1 MSKKHNDYWSKRSD
15 DIMHYVDGTDI
26 DMFAELQKVYA
37 EQSAELQRDLFAFV
51 TKYADDN
58 KMSYSDALQRLRGV
72 DLSNYQTNAKK
83 YRKQAEK
90 DPELLK
96 RLNEQYASSKVTR
109 LDALNLEMTY
119 KVGVMQGIIE
129 KSFEN
134 YLKSTAKYAY
144 RKAMGGNSGALNEP
158 ALKELINTPFNGRN
172 YSQQLWDNTDDLARD
187 LRDVLKR
194 GFIRGDDVRSMAG
207 ELAKKY
213 NVARSRAQTL
223 IRTDGT
229 AIVNRSA
236 IKRYEESGLEFYR
249 ISVQMDNRTSDICIR
264 IHDEDK
270 RYRIDEFETGV
281 TAPPFHY
288 NCRSAVIPDEDE
300 IEEKEL
306 ENLKS
311 SSYNQGMTN
320 LDLMAKSQL
329 YSVGERI
336 RVSAKKVQGSKYD
349 FWAQDNTKKI
359 RDTMENVSEV
369 LDSLGNSFKIPRI
382 VFVKHSRLNAFAGY
396 NQAQDVLFV
405 SDILSS
411 QNAIQGLLVDNYF
424 ASKNISDILKHEL
437 THKQH
442 WDSAKAFY
450 KNNKKRYNSLE
461 VAMSALN
468 SPLMSYVKT
477 QQSQNMM
484 YLYDISIDALAAFEK
499 NNINELIAEVGVLGE
514 NTPDSVLLEKVEE
527 VLKWR

>member
-26 DMFAELQKVYA
+26 DMFAELQKVYV

-72 DLSNYQTNAKK
+72 DLSNYQANAKK

-96 RLNEQYASSKVTR
+96 RLNEQYAGSKVTR

-119 KVGVMQGIIE
+119 KVGVMQGVLE
-129 KSFEN
+129 TSFEN

-144 RKAMGGNSGALNEP
+144 KKAMGGNNGALNEP

-172 YSQQLWDNTDDLARD
+172 YSQQLWGNTDDLARD

-288 NCRSAVIPDEDE
+288 NCRSAVIPDEGELDEQSLRNIGKANVDNLFEDVSKIWDE
-300 IEEKEL
+300 ISQGVVDRDQIRNRLQDRYDIGILSPKISQYTAFNNVYIDANSL
-306 ENLKS
+306 SSSLKS
-311 SSYNQGMTN
+311 HGQQYTLDEFKLIEDVIKKPYLALDNSSRVEGS
-320 LDLMAKSQL
+320 LLL
-329 YSVGERI
+329 Y
-336 RVSAKKVQGSKYD
+336 A
-349 FWAQDNTKKI
+349 
-359 RDTMENVSEV
+359 
-369 LDSLGNSFKIPRI
+369 KIPN
-382 VFVKHSRLNAFAGY
+382 KDRLVMEAVIIPRDAMMMIHFNKVGIR
-396 NQAQDVLFV
+396 QEK
-405 SDILSS
+405 
-411 QNAIQGLLVDNYF
+411 
-424 ASKNISDILKHEL
+424 KNR
-437 THKQH
+437 
-442 WDSAKAFY
+442 
-450 KNNKKRYNSLE
+450 KNNE
-461 VAMSALN
+461 I
-468 SPLMSYVKT
+468 
-477 QQSQNMM
+477 
-484 YLYDISIDALAAFEK
+484 LYEK
-499 NNINELIAEVGVLGE
+499 SKE
-514 NTPDSVLLEKVEE
+514 
-527 VLKWR
+527 

>member
-26 DMFAELQKVYA
+26 DMFAELQKVYV

-72 DLSNYQTNAKK
+72 DLSNYQANAKK

-96 RLNEQYASSKVTR
+96 RLNEQYAGSKVTR
-109 LDALNLEMTY
+109 LDVLNLEMTY
-119 KVGVMQGIIE
+119 KVGVMQGVLE
-129 KSFEN
+129 TSFEN

-144 RKAMGGNSGALNEP
+144 KKAMGGNSGALNEP

-172 YSQQLWDNTDDLARD
+172 YSQQLWGNTDDLARD

-249 ISVQMDNRTSDICIR
+249 ISVQMDNRTSQICKN
-264 IHDEDK
+264 IHSEDK
-270 RYRIDEFETGV
+270 RYRIDEFSTGV

-288 NCRSAVIPDEDE
+288 NCRSAVIPDEEELDEKSFKNIEKANVDNLFEDVSKIWDE
-300 IEEKEL
+300 ISQGVVDRDQIRNRLQDRYDIGILSPKISQYTAFNNVYIDANSL
-306 ENLKS
+306 S
-311 SSYNQGMTN
+311 SSLRSHGQQYT
-320 LDLMAKSQL
+320 LDEFKLIEDVIKKPYLALDNSSRVEGSLLL
-329 YSVGERI
+329 Y
-336 RVSAKKVQGSKYD
+336 A
-349 FWAQDNTKKI
+349 
-359 RDTMENVSEV
+359 
-369 LDSLGNSFKIPRI
+369 KIPN
-382 VFVKHSRLNAFAGY
+382 KDRLVMEAVIIPRDEMMMIHFNKVGIR
-396 NQAQDVLFV
+396 QEK
-405 SDILSS
+405 
-411 QNAIQGLLVDNYF
+411 
-424 ASKNISDILKHEL
+424 KNR
-437 THKQH
+437 
-442 WDSAKAFY
+442 
-450 KNNKKRYNSLE
+450 KNN
-461 VAMSALN
+461 VI
-468 SPLMSYVKT
+468 
-477 QQSQNMM
+477 
-484 YLYDISIDALAAFEK
+484 LYEK
-499 NNINELIAEVGVLGE
+499 GKE
-514 NTPDSVLLEKVEE
+514 
-527 VLKWR
+527 